1 MREKT
6 LTKKV
11 GLEIRR
17 LRNEQGLSQEDFA
30 EECGL
35 HRTYVGAVERGE
47 KTVTVETAKRILNAL
62 GLSLGQFFQQ
72 MGE

>member
-1 MREKT
+1 MREKA

-11 GLEIRR
+11 GQEIRR
-17 LRNEQGLSQEDFA
+17 LRNEKGLSQEDFA

-35 HRTYVGAVERGE
+35 HRTYIGAVERGE
-47 KTVTVETAKRILNAL
+47 KTVTVETAKRILDAL
-62 GLSLGQFFQQ
+62 GLTLGQFFQN

>member
-17 LRNEQGLSQEDFA
+17 LRTEQGLSQEDFA

-47 KTVTVETAKRILNAL
+47 KTVTLETAKRILNAL
-62 GLSLGQFFQQ
+62 GLSMGQFFQH